1 MLDETHP
8 EAEAYPAPSF
18 GLSLTVFVLCA
29 FTIGFSVIKLGVD
42 AHIPMIIS
50 ATICA
55 LVGVFILK
63 RPWREI
69 EQGITGG
76 ITIALVPVVILML
89 VGLLVATWIASGTVP
104 TMIYYGMQVLSPR
117 YFLVASFLICSV
129 VSVATG
135 SSWTTAGTVGLALMG
150 AGGVLG
156 ISAPMI
162 AGAVISGA
170 YFGDKMSPLSD
181 TTNLAPAMAGSDLFD
196 HIRAM
201 TWTTIPACLIAGVV
215 YTVMGLHF
223 SGDLASVEDIAE
235 MSGLLNAHFTLG
247 LFTLIPP
254 AFILFAAIRKYPAIP
269 SLIIGILLAAV
280 LAIAV
285 QGVAPAKLIGI
296 VHYGFK
302 ADTGVSAVDSLLS
315 RGGLD
320 PMMWTISLIICA
332 LCFGGILERCGFLG
346 SILTTFSRILRKPSS
361 LIGTTL
367 ASCVAGNVFLGDQ
380 FLGII
385 VPGRT
390 FRPAFERLGLAP
402 RMLSRTLE
410 DSGTLT
416 AALIPWTSGGA
427 YMFGVLGVSAF
438 SYAPYAVFNWLTP
451 LLAFAMT
458 MMGIGIFWK
467 VKEGQ
472 VTRRKPAQSASVT
485 APSPE
490 VS

>member
-1 MLDETHP
+1 MLDGKHS
-8 EAEAYPAPSF
+8 EAAARPVPSF

-29 FTIGFSVIKLGVD
+29 FIIGFSVIKLGVD
-42 AHIPMIIS
+42 AHIPMIMS
-50 ATICA
+50 ATLCA

-63 RPWREI
+63 RPWSEI
-69 EQGITGG
+69 EQGITSG
-76 ITIALVPVVILML
+76 ITIALVPIVILML
-89 VGLLVATWIASGTVP
+89 VGLLVAAWIASGTVP

-117 YFLVASFLICSV
+117 FFLVASFLICSV

-156 ISAPMI
+156 IPAPMT
-162 AGAVISGA
+162 AGAIISGA

-181 TTNLAPAMAGSDLFD
+181 TTNLAPAMAGGELFD

-201 TWTTIPACLIAGVV
+201 TWTTIPAYLIAGAV

-223 SGDLASVEDIAE
+223 TGDLASVKEIAV
-235 MSGLLNAHFTLG
+235 MSKLLNAHFSLG

-254 AFILFAAIRKYPAIP
+254 GFILFAAVKKYPAIP

-280 LAIAV
+280 LAIGV
-285 QGVAPAKLIGI
+285 QGVEPAKFISI

-302 ADTGVSAVDSLLS
+302 SHTDVKAVDDLLS

-332 LCFGGILERCGFLG
+332 LCFGGIMEKCGFLE
-346 SILTTFSRILRKPSS
+346 SILTTLSRILRKPSS

-367 ASCVAGNVFLGDQ
+367 VSCFAGNFFLGDQ

-390 FRPAFERLGLAP
+390 FRPAFDRMGLAP

-416 AALIPWTSGGA
+416 AVLIPWTSGGA

-438 SYAPYAVFNWLTP
+438 SYAPYAVLNWLTP
-451 LLAFAMT
+451 LVAYVIT
-458 MMGIGIFWK
+458 VMGVGIFWK
-467 VKEGQ
+467 DADGRI
-472 VTRRKPAQSASVT
+472 TRRKPV
-485 APSPE
+485 APTPAMQAAPE
-490 VS
+490 AP